1 MKKIIILSFITIATL
16 IFIFIFTNKKEKI
29 TITTNNMQNEIKVN
43 ELQNNLL
50 KKDEKLVYFYQTN
63 CSYCKKVSPIIIPM
77 AKELDIDMKTLN
89 LEKEPN
95 GWNIFNIE
103 GTPTIIHYKNGK
115 EIDRIEGEYKEEEFK
130 IWFQKNTNKNIKS
143 I

>member
-95 GWNIFNIE
+95 GWNLFKIE

>member
-1 MKKIIILSFITIATL
+1 MKKIIILSFITITTL

-89 LEKEPN
+89 LEEEPN
-95 GWNIFNIE
+95 GWNLFNIE

-115 EIDRIEGEYKEEEFK
+115 EIDRIEGEYKEEKFK

>member
-16 IFIFIFTNKKEKI
+16 IFIFIFTNKKKKI

-95 GWNIFNIE
+95 GWNLFNIE

>member
-1 MKKIIILSFITIATL
+1 MKKIIILSFITITTL

-50 KKDEKLVYFYQTN
+50 KKDEKFVYFYQTN

-95 GWNIFNIE
+95 GWNLFNIE

>member
-95 GWNIFNIE
+95 GWNLFNIE

-130 IWFQKNTNKNIKS
+130 IWFQKNTNKNIKL

>member
-95 GWNIFNIE
+95 GWNLFNIE

>member
-1 MKKIIILSFITIATL
+1 M
-16 IFIFIFTNKKEKI
+16 

-95 GWNIFNIE
+95 GWNLFNIE

>member
-1 MKKIIILSFITIATL
+1 MKKIIILSFITITTL

-89 LEKEPN
+89 LEEEPN
-95 GWNIFNIE
+95 GWNLFNIE